1 MEGRRRASRLAA
13 ALAAALLLASPGCSG
28 GGAGGA
34 GKAGPAFSFLE
45 LPPGLEVKKME
56 ADARGVLWVLTYS
69 REMYSLD
76 PGLHLSP
83 LPACGDGVEDFALEA
98 AGERQDLATGC
109 VYLAAGEGGL
119 QRMDRAGE
127 RAAEA
132 VPGVAVSVHADLSGG
147 VYAGCDG
154 GVFRRSGDGWER
166 AWGDGAGLSGTP
178 VRLAGSSGGLLCEMW
193 ENRLEL
199 LLPGE
204 AGGLPVEV
212 PGEKSFRVVE
222 LVEAPFGG
230 LYLVTARGVYRL
242 EGRELVAVRRSDDPV
257 ISASR
262 IGGEDILLGKNSG
275 KLTRLSPAAGTE
287 EELASLGEPVE
298 HVSASARGAVYAR
311 TASGIHYSGDL
322 AYQPSRLVARAA
334 FGVEGGSGRPAGLRL
349 SLPSSDFLRP
359 EWFYYRVKA
368 GAAGVSWE
376 LERRGP
382 YGLDL
387 VLGGVSG
394 RTEVEVLAAARRSDG
409 FRLDPAGRYPFPD
422 SFPEEARPYLLPMAG
437 VPGDLPEIAAVLE
450 GIPGEERGDMLAVLL
465 RLARHG
471 VFYLTACPSRALPPP
486 PLTGAAG
493 EEYARAAVARVLGGS
508 GGDDYERALAFTALC
523 RAAGIPART
532 ALSFDRY
539 LNQAYLYGVGWVPVD
554 VSRPVYDFLAPNYP
568 AVGALPGG
576 EGSFITGT
584 GGVDGG
590 PWYAEPVPGGGAGAA
605 AEPGATTLVFCRPS
619 PFRLRDPAEA
629 VTLAG
634 GAAFH
639 FEERGGEVLL
649 VRGTRQGREETPVYQ
664 DLESFPLAEGLE
676 ANLRLVEGGY
686 VMVEVVRGP

>member
-13 ALAAALLLASPGCSG
+13 ALAAALLLASPGCRG
-28 GGAGGA
+28 GGAGGP

-230 LYLVTARGVYRL
+230 LYPATARGGYRL

-257 ISASR
+257 TSASR
-262 IGGEDILLGKNSG
+262 IGGEAIPLGKNSG
-275 KLTRLSPAAGTE
+275 KRTRLSPAAGTE

-359 EWFYYRVKA
+359 EWFYYRVRA

-471 VFYLTACPSRALPPP
+471 VFYLTPAPAAPCPRRLSPARR
-486 PLTGAAG
+486 GRK
-493 EEYARAAVARVLGGS
+493 YARAAVRGSSVEAGGTTTS
-508 GGDDYERALAFTALC
+508 APWPSPPCAAPRAS
-523 RAAGIPART
+523 RPARPSPST
-532 ALSFDRY
+532 AY
-539 LNQAYLYGVGWVPVD
+539 LNQAYLSGVGWVPVD